1 MKILIAGD
9 GKVGMALTHELVREG
24 HDVTVIDSNMNALRM
39 DLGRYDVMTVNGNAA
54 ALNTLREAG
63 VEQSELLIAATSADE
78 TNILCCLTARSLNKN
93 LHTIAR
99 VRNPEYTEQLFTMRE
114 YLGLSL
120 SINPEFSAAREIF
133 RLLQFPGFLR
143 RETFAKGRVEI
154 VELKIPEG
162 ASLQNVALNNLYKI
176 AGVKVLVC
184 AVSRQGKV
192 EIPNGSYVLRAGDHV
207 YVTARAINLAQLIKN
222 LKIETQKIRHVIL
235 VGGGRIS
242 YYLAELL
249 LGTGVRVKIIEK
261 DPDRAARL
269 AELLP
274 KASIVLGDGSMQSLL
289 ESEGVYGAD
298 ALVTLTGM
306 DEENIVIS
314 MFAHTV
320 GVRKV
325 ITKVNRQEF
334 SYIFNDMIGSVV
346 SPKELCSSEIVRYVR
361 AMQKQTGQ
369 VITLHRI
376 ANEGAEALEFN
387 VDDEVQWCN
396 TPLKDVPLKQGV
408 LISCIT
414 HKGKTVIP
422 DGSSVFQK
430 GDTVIAVV
438 TSGRVIQQMNDIF
451 EE

>member
-176 AGVKVLVC
+176 AGVKV
-184 AVSRQGKV
+184 
-192 EIPNGSYVLRAGDHV
+192 
-207 YVTARAINLAQLIKN
+207 QL
-222 LKIETQKIRHVIL
+222 
-235 VGGGRIS
+235 
-242 YYLAELL
+242 
-249 LGTGVRVKIIEK
+249 
-261 DPDRAARL
+261 
-269 AELLP
+269 
-274 KASIVLGDGSMQSLL
+274 
-289 ESEGVYGAD
+289 
-298 ALVTLTGM
+298 
-306 DEENIVIS
+306 
-314 MFAHTV
+314 
-320 GVRKV
+320 
-325 ITKVNRQEF
+325 
-334 SYIFNDMIGSVV
+334 DM
-346 SPKELCSSEIVRYVR
+346 
-361 AMQKQTGQ
+361 
-369 VITLHRI
+369 
-376 ANEGAEALEFN
+376 
-387 VDDEVQWCN
+387 
-396 TPLKDVPLKQGV
+396 
-408 LISCIT
+408 
-414 HKGKTVIP
+414 
-422 DGSSVFQK
+422 
-430 GDTVIAVV
+430 
-438 TSGRVIQQMNDIF
+438 
-451 EE
+451 